1 MMSHPLFRNALI
13 AAAAAFIALT
23 MWMVFAWVPTETN
36 QGAIQ
41 RALYVHVPIAWVSMV
56 AIVAVAFFSV
66 FYLVTGRERWD
77 RLGAATAETGVVF
90 GALMLITGIVWA
102 RPVWGVWWTGEA
114 KLTTAL
120 ILFFVYV
127 AYLMFRAYFPPG
139 TQRRRL
145 AAVIALI
152 GAIDAADNL
161 LGSEPVG
168 RSPPASDRRA
178 GARLRFGALS
188 RYRANPVGR
197 RNRIHLVVR
206 CHFGRRYRIRRA
218 EDDVTRCAAPCKRPE
233 RTPGEA
239 SHHHLRGLS
248 RRWSR
253 PVSSQRPRMPKI
265 CSPA

>member
-1 MMSHPLFRNALI
+1 MPQDGLDRMMSHPLSRNALL

-56 AIVAVAFFSV
+56 AIVAVAIFSV

-152 GAIDAADNL
+152 GAIDAPIIYWAANL
-161 LGSEPVG
+161 WAEAHPPLIVG
-168 RSPPASDRRA
+168 PARDSDS
-178 GARLRFGALS
+178 ALS
-188 RYRANPVGR
+188 ADIGLTLLVGV
-197 RNRIHLVVR
+197 IAFTLLFVVILVE
-206 CHFGRRYRIRRA
+206 RYRIRRA
-218 EDDVTRCAAPCKRPE
+218 EDDVTALR
-233 RTPGEA
+233 RTLQTAGA
-239 SHHHLRGLS
+239 NA
-248 RRWSR
+248 
-253 PVSSQRPRMPKI
+253 Q
-265 CSPA
+265 

>member
-1 MMSHPLFRNALI
+1 MPQDGLDRMMSHPLFRNALI

-90 GALMLITGIVWA
+90 GALMLITGVVWA

-152 GAIDAADNL
+152 GAIDAPIIYWAANL
-161 LGSEPVG
+161 WAEAH
-168 RSPPASDRRA
+168 PPLIIGPARDSDS
-178 GARLRFGALS
+178 ALS
-188 RYRANPVGR
+188 ADIGLTLLVGV
-197 RNRIHLVVR
+197 IAFTLLFVVILVE
-206 CHFGRRYRIRRA
+206 RYRIRRA
-218 EDDVTRCAAPCKRPE
+218 EDDVTALR
-233 RTPGEA
+233 RTLQTAGA
-239 SHHHLRGLS
+239 NAR
-248 RRWSR
+248 
-253 PVSSQRPRMPKI
+253 
-265 CSPA
+265 

>member
-1 MMSHPLFRNALI
+1 MPQDGLDRMMSHPLFRNALI

-56 AIVAVAFFSV
+56 AIVAVAIFSV
-66 FYLVTGRERWD
+66 LYLVTGRERWD

-90 GALMLITGIVWA
+90 GALMLITGVVWA

-152 GAIDAADNL
+152 GAIDAPIIYWASNL
-161 LGSEPVG
+161 WAEAHPPLIVG
-168 RSPPASDRRA
+168 PARDSDS
-178 GARLRFGALS
+178 ALS
-188 RYRANPVGR
+188 ADIGLTLLVGV
-197 RNRIHLVVR
+197 IAFTLLFVVILVE
-206 CHFGRRYRIRRA
+206 RYRIRRA
-218 EDDVTRCAAPCKRPE
+218 EDDVTALR
-233 RTPGEA
+233 RTLQTAGA
-239 SHHHLRGLS
+239 NAR
-248 RRWSR
+248 
-253 PVSSQRPRMPKI
+253 
-265 CSPA
+265 

>member
-1 MMSHPLFRNALI
+1 MPQDGLDRMMSHPLFRNALI

-56 AIVAVAFFSV
+56 AIVAVAIFSV

-152 GAIDAADNL
+152 GAIDAPIIYWAANL
-161 LGSEPVG
+161 WAEAHPPLIVG
-168 RSPPASDRRA
+168 PARDPDS
-178 GARLRFGALS
+178 ALS
-188 RYRANPVGR
+188 ADIGLTLLVGV
-197 RNRIHLVVR
+197 IAFTLLFVVILVE
-206 CHFGRRYRIRRA
+206 RYRIRRA
-218 EDDVTRCAAPCKRPE
+218 EDDVTALR
-233 RTPGEA
+233 RTLQTAGA
-239 SHHHLRGLS
+239 NA
-248 RRWSR
+248 
-253 PVSSQRPRMPKI
+253 Q
-265 CSPA
+265 

>member
-1 MMSHPLFRNALI
+1 MPQDGLDRMMSHPLFRNALI

-56 AIVAVAFFSV
+56 AIVAVAIFSV

-77 RLGAATAETGVVF
+77 RMGAATAETGVVF
-90 GALMLITGIVWA
+90 GALMLITGVVWA

-152 GAIDAADNL
+152 GAIDAPIIYWAANL
-161 LGSEPVG
+161 WAEAHPPLIVG
-168 RSPPASDRRA
+168 PARDSDS
-178 GARLRFGALS
+178 ALS
-188 RYRANPVGR
+188 ADIGLTLLVGV
-197 RNRIHLVVR
+197 IAFTLLFVVILVE
-206 CHFGRRYRIRRA
+206 RYRIRRA
-218 EDDVTRCAAPCKRPE
+218 EDDVTALR
-233 RTPGEA
+233 RTLQTAGA
-239 SHHHLRGLS
+239 NAR
-248 RRWSR
+248 
-253 PVSSQRPRMPKI
+253 
-265 CSPA
+265 

>member
-1 MMSHPLFRNALI
+1 MPQDGLDRMMSHPLFRNALI
-13 AAAAAFIALT
+13 ATAAAFIALT

-56 AIVAVAFFSV
+56 AIVAVAIFSV
-66 FYLVTGRERWD
+66 LYLVTGRERWD

-90 GALMLITGIVWA
+90 GALMLITGVVWA

-152 GAIDAADNL
+152 GAIDAPIIYWAANL
-161 LGSEPVG
+161 WAEAHPPLIVG
-168 RSPPASDRRA
+168 PARDSDS
-178 GARLRFGALS
+178 ALS
-188 RYRANPVGR
+188 ADIGLTLLVGV
-197 RNRIHLVVR
+197 IAFTLLFVVILVE
-206 CHFGRRYRIRRA
+206 RYRIRRA
-218 EDDVTRCAAPCKRPE
+218 EDDVTALR
-233 RTPGEA
+233 RTLQKAGA
-239 SHHHLRGLS
+239 NAR
-248 RRWSR
+248 
-253 PVSSQRPRMPKI
+253 
-265 CSPA
+265 

>member
-1 MMSHPLFRNALI
+1 MPQDGLDRMMSHPLFRNALI

-66 FYLVTGRERWD
+66 LYLVTGRERWD

-90 GALMLITGIVWA
+90 GALMLITGVVWA

-152 GAIDAADNL
+152 GAIDAPIIYWAANL
-161 LGSEPVG
+161 WAEAHPPLIVG
-168 RSPPASDRRA
+168 PARDSDS
-178 GARLRFGALS
+178 ALS
-188 RYRANPVGR
+188 ADIGLTLLVGV
-197 RNRIHLVVR
+197 IAFTLLFVVILVE
-206 CHFGRRYRIRRA
+206 RYRIRRA
-218 EDDVTRCAAPCKRPE
+218 EDDVTALR
-233 RTPGEA
+233 RTLQTAGA
-239 SHHHLRGLS
+239 NAR
-248 RRWSR
+248 
-253 PVSSQRPRMPKI
+253 
-265 CSPA
+265 

>member
-1 MMSHPLFRNALI
+1 MPQDGLDRMMSHPLFRNALI

-41 RALYVHVPIAWVSMV
+41 RALYVHVPSAWVSMV
-56 AIVAVAFFSV
+56 AIVAVAIFSV

-90 GALMLITGIVWA
+90 GALMLITGVVWA

-152 GAIDAADNL
+152 GAIDAPIIYWAANL
-161 LGSEPVG
+161 WAEAHPPLIVG
-168 RSPPASDRRA
+168 PARDSDS
-178 GARLRFGALS
+178 ALS
-188 RYRANPVGR
+188 ADIGLTLLVGV
-197 RNRIHLVVR
+197 IAFTLLFVVILVE
-206 CHFGRRYRIRRA
+206 RYRIRRA
-218 EDDVTRCAAPCKRPE
+218 EDDVTALR
-233 RTPGEA
+233 RTLQTAGA
-239 SHHHLRGLS
+239 NAR
-248 RRWSR
+248 
-253 PVSSQRPRMPKI
+253 
-265 CSPA
+265 

>member
-1 MMSHPLFRNALI
+1 MSHPISRNALL

-23 MWMVFAWVPTETN
+23 MWMVFVWAPTETH

-56 AIVAVAFFSV
+56 AIVAVAIFSV
-66 FYLVTGRERWD
+66 LYLFTGRERWD

-152 GAIDAADNL
+152 GAIDAPIIYWAANL
-161 LGSEPVG
+161 WAEAHPPLIVG
-168 RSPPASDRRA
+168 PARDPDS
-178 GARLRFGALS
+178 ALS
-188 RYRANPVGR
+188 ADIGITLLVGV
-197 RNRIHLVVR
+197 IAFTLLFAVILVE
-206 CHFGRRYRIRRA
+206 RYRIRRA
-218 EDDVTRCAAPCKRPE
+218 EDEVTALR
-233 RTPGEA
+233 RTLQTAGA
-239 SHHHLRGLS
+239 DA
-248 RRWSR
+248 
-253 PVSSQRPRMPKI
+253 Q
-265 CSPA
+265 

>member
-1 MMSHPLFRNALI
+1 MPQDGLDRMMSHPLFRNALI

-152 GAIDAADNL
+152 GAIDAPIIYWAANLWAEAHPPLIVGPARDPDSSLSADIGLTL
-161 LGSEPVG
+161 LVG
-168 RSPPASDRRA
+168 VVAFT
-178 GARLRFGALS
+178 LLF
-188 RYRANPVGR
+188 VV
-197 RNRIHLVVR
+197 ILVE
-206 CHFGRRYRIRRA
+206 RYRIRRA
-218 EDDVTRCAAPCKRPE
+218 EDEVTALR
-233 RTPGEA
+233 RTLQTAGA
-239 SHHHLRGLS
+239 NA
-248 RRWSR
+248 
-253 PVSSQRPRMPKI
+253 Q
-265 CSPA
+265 

>member
-1 MMSHPLFRNALI
+1 MSHPLFRNALI

-56 AIVAVAFFSV
+56 AIVAVAIFSV

-152 GAIDAADNL
+152 GAIDAPIIYWAANL
-161 LGSEPVG
+161 WAEAHPPLIVG
-168 RSPPASDRRA
+168 PARDSDS
-178 GARLRFGALS
+178 ALS
-188 RYRANPVGR
+188 ADIGLTLLVGV
-197 RNRIHLVVR
+197 IAFTLLFVVILVE
-206 CHFGRRYRIRRA
+206 RYRIRRA
-218 EDDVTRCAAPCKRPE
+218 EDDVTALR
-233 RTPGEA
+233 RTLQTAGA
-239 SHHHLRGLS
+239 NAR
-248 RRWSR
+248 
-253 PVSSQRPRMPKI
+253 
-265 CSPA
+265 

>member
-1 MMSHPLFRNALI
+1 MPQDGLDRMMSHPLFRNALI

-56 AIVAVAFFSV
+56 AIVAVAIFSV

-152 GAIDAADNL
+152 GAIDAPIIYWAANL
-161 LGSEPVG
+161 WAEAHPPLIVG
-168 RSPPASDRRA
+168 PARDSDS
-178 GARLRFGALS
+178 ALS
-188 RYRANPVGR
+188 ADIGLTLLVGV
-197 RNRIHLVVR
+197 IAFTLLFAVILVE
-206 CHFGRRYRIRRA
+206 RYRIRRA
-218 EDDVTRCAAPCKRPE
+218 EDEVTALR
-233 RTPGEA
+233 RTLQTAGA
-239 SHHHLRGLS
+239 NA
-248 RRWSR
+248 
-253 PVSSQRPRMPKI
+253 Q
-265 CSPA
+265 

>member
-1 MMSHPLFRNALI
+1 MPQDGLDRMMSHPLFRNALI

-56 AIVAVAFFSV
+56 AIVAVAIFSV

-90 GALMLITGIVWA
+90 GALMLITGVVWA

-152 GAIDAADNL
+152 GAIDAPIIYWASNL
-161 LGSEPVG
+161 WAEAHPPLIVG
-168 RSPPASDRRA
+168 PARDSDS
-178 GARLRFGALS
+178 ALS
-188 RYRANPVGR
+188 ADIGLTLLVGV
-197 RNRIHLVVR
+197 IAFTLLFVVILVE
-206 CHFGRRYRIRRA
+206 RYRIRRA
-218 EDDVTRCAAPCKRPE
+218 EDDVTALR
-233 RTPGEA
+233 RTLQTAGA
-239 SHHHLRGLS
+239 NAR
-248 RRWSR
+248 
-253 PVSSQRPRMPKI
+253 
-265 CSPA
+265 

>member
-1 MMSHPLFRNALI
+1 MPQDGLDRMMSHPLFRNALI

-90 GALMLITGIVWA
+90 GALMLITGVVWA

-152 GAIDAADNL
+152 GAIDAPIIYWAANL
-161 LGSEPVG
+161 WAEAHPPLIVG
-168 RSPPASDRRA
+168 PARDSDS
-178 GARLRFGALS
+178 ALS
-188 RYRANPVGR
+188 ADIGLTLLVGV
-197 RNRIHLVVR
+197 IAFTLLFAVILVE
-206 CHFGRRYRIRRA
+206 RYRIRRA
-218 EDDVTRCAAPCKRPE
+218 EDEVTALR
-233 RTPGEA
+233 RTLQTAGA
-239 SHHHLRGLS
+239 NA
-248 RRWSR
+248 
-253 PVSSQRPRMPKI
+253 Q
-265 CSPA
+265 

>member
-1 MMSHPLFRNALI
+1 MPQDGLDRMMSHPLFRNALI

-56 AIVAVAFFSV
+56 AIVAVAIFSV
-66 FYLVTGRERWD
+66 LYLVTGRERWD

-152 GAIDAADNL
+152 GAIDAPIIYWASNL
-161 LGSEPVG
+161 WAEAHPPLIVG
-168 RSPPASDRRA
+168 PARDSDS
-178 GARLRFGALS
+178 ALS
-188 RYRANPVGR
+188 ADIGLTLLVGV
-197 RNRIHLVVR
+197 IAFTLLFVVILVE
-206 CHFGRRYRIRRA
+206 RYRIRRA
-218 EDDVTRCAAPCKRPE
+218 EDDVTALR
-233 RTPGEA
+233 RTLQTAGA
-239 SHHHLRGLS
+239 NA
-248 RRWSR
+248 
-253 PVSSQRPRMPKI
+253 Q
-265 CSPA
+265 

>member
-1 MMSHPLFRNALI
+1 MPQDGLDRMMSHPLFRNALI

-152 GAIDAADNL
+152 GAIDAPIIYWAANL
-161 LGSEPVG
+161 WAEAHPPLIVG
-168 RSPPASDRRA
+168 PARDSDS
-178 GARLRFGALS
+178 ALS
-188 RYRANPVGR
+188 ADIGLTLLVGV
-197 RNRIHLVVR
+197 IAFTLLFAVILVE
-206 CHFGRRYRIRRA
+206 RYRIRRA
-218 EDDVTRCAAPCKRPE
+218 EDEVTALR
-233 RTPGEA
+233 RTLQTAGA
-239 SHHHLRGLS
+239 NA
-248 RRWSR
+248 
-253 PVSSQRPRMPKI
+253 Q
-265 CSPA
+265 

>member
-1 MMSHPLFRNALI
+1 MPQDGLDRMMSHPLFRNALI

-90 GALMLITGIVWA
+90 GALMLITGVVWA

-152 GAIDAADNL
+152 GAIDAPIIYWASNL
-161 LGSEPVG
+161 WAEAHPPLIVG
-168 RSPPASDRRA
+168 PARDSDS
-178 GARLRFGALS
+178 ALS
-188 RYRANPVGR
+188 ADIGLTLLVGV
-197 RNRIHLVVR
+197 IAFTLLFVVILVE
-206 CHFGRRYRIRRA
+206 RYRIRRA
-218 EDDVTRCAAPCKRPE
+218 EDDVTALR
-233 RTPGEA
+233 RTLQTAGA
-239 SHHHLRGLS
+239 NAR
-248 RRWSR
+248 
-253 PVSSQRPRMPKI
+253 
-265 CSPA
+265 

>member
-1 MMSHPLFRNALI
+1 MPQDGLDRMMSHPLFRNALI

-90 GALMLITGIVWA
+90 GALMLITGVVWA

-152 GAIDAADNL
+152 GAIDAPIIYWAANL
-161 LGSEPVG
+161 WAEAHPPLIVG
-168 RSPPASDRRA
+168 PARDSDS
-178 GARLRFGALS
+178 ALS
-188 RYRANPVGR
+188 ADIGLTLLVGV
-197 RNRIHLVVR
+197 IAFTLLFVVILVE
-206 CHFGRRYRIRRA
+206 RYRIRRA
-218 EDDVTRCAAPCKRPE
+218 EDDVTTLR
-233 RTPGEA
+233 RTLQTAGA
-239 SHHHLRGLS
+239 NA
-248 RRWSR
+248 
-253 PVSSQRPRMPKI
+253 Q
-265 CSPA
+265 

>member
-1 MMSHPLFRNALI
+1 MPQDGLDRMMSHPLFRNALI

-152 GAIDAADNL
+152 GAIDAPIIYWAANL
-161 LGSEPVG
+161 WAEAHPPLIVG
-168 RSPPASDRRA
+168 PARDSDS
-178 GARLRFGALS
+178 ALS
-188 RYRANPVGR
+188 ADIGLTLLVGV
-197 RNRIHLVVR
+197 IAFTLLFVVILVE
-206 CHFGRRYRIRRA
+206 RYRIRRA
-218 EDDVTRCAAPCKRPE
+218 EDDVTALR
-233 RTPGEA
+233 RTLQTAGA
-239 SHHHLRGLS
+239 NA
-248 RRWSR
+248 
-253 PVSSQRPRMPKI
+253 Q
-265 CSPA
+265 

>member
-1 MMSHPLFRNALI
+1 MPQDGLDRMMSHPLFRNALI

-56 AIVAVAFFSV
+56 AIVAVAIFSV

-152 GAIDAADNL
+152 GAIDAPIIYWAANL
-161 LGSEPVG
+161 WAEAHPPLIVG
-168 RSPPASDRRA
+168 PARDSDS
-178 GARLRFGALS
+178 ALS
-188 RYRANPVGR
+188 ADIGLTLLVGV
-197 RNRIHLVVR
+197 IAFTLLFVVILVE
-206 CHFGRRYRIRRA
+206 RYRIRRA
-218 EDDVTRCAAPCKRPE
+218 EDDVTALR
-233 RTPGEA
+233 RTLQTAGA
-239 SHHHLRGLS
+239 NAR
-248 RRWSR
+248 
-253 PVSSQRPRMPKI
+253 
-265 CSPA
+265 

>member
-1 MMSHPLFRNALI
+1 MSHPLFRNALI

-56 AIVAVAFFSV
+56 AIVAVAIFSV
-66 FYLVTGRERWD
+66 LYLVTGRERWD

-152 GAIDAADNL
+152 GAIDAPIIYWAANL
-161 LGSEPVG
+161 WAEAHPPLIVG
-168 RSPPASDRRA
+168 PARDSDS
-178 GARLRFGALS
+178 ALS
-188 RYRANPVGR
+188 ADIGLTLLVGV
-197 RNRIHLVVR
+197 IAFTLLFVVILVE
-206 CHFGRRYRIRRA
+206 RYRIRRA
-218 EDDVTRCAAPCKRPE
+218 EDDVTALR
-233 RTPGEA
+233 RTLQTAGA
-239 SHHHLRGLS
+239 NA
-248 RRWSR
+248 
-253 PVSSQRPRMPKI
+253 Q
-265 CSPA
+265 

>member
-1 MMSHPLFRNALI
+1 MPQDGLDRMMSHPLFRNALI

-90 GALMLITGIVWA
+90 GALMLITGVVWA

-152 GAIDAADNL
+152 GAIDAPIIYWAANL
-161 LGSEPVG
+161 WAEAHPPLIVG
-168 RSPPASDRRA
+168 PARDSDS
-178 GARLRFGALS
+178 ALS
-188 RYRANPVGR
+188 ADIGLTLLVGV
-197 RNRIHLVVR
+197 IAFTLLFVVILVE
-206 CHFGRRYRIRRA
+206 RYRIRRA
-218 EDDVTRCAAPCKRPE
+218 EDDVTALR
-233 RTPGEA
+233 RTLQTAGA
-239 SHHHLRGLS
+239 NA
-248 RRWSR
+248 
-253 PVSSQRPRMPKI
+253 Q
-265 CSPA
+265 

>member
-1 MMSHPLFRNALI
+1 MPQDGLDRMMSHPLFRNALI

-56 AIVAVAFFSV
+56 AIVAVAIFSV
-66 FYLVTGRERWD
+66 LYLVTGRERWD

-90 GALMLITGIVWA
+90 GALMLITGVVWA

-152 GAIDAADNL
+152 GAIDAPIIYWAANL
-161 LGSEPVG
+161 WAEAHPPLIVG
-168 RSPPASDRRA
+168 PARDSDS
-178 GARLRFGALS
+178 ALS
-188 RYRANPVGR
+188 ADIGLTLLVGV
-197 RNRIHLVVR
+197 IAFTLLFVVILVE
-206 CHFGRRYRIRRA
+206 RYRIRRA
-218 EDDVTRCAAPCKRPE
+218 EDDVTALR
-233 RTPGEA
+233 RTLQTAGA
-239 SHHHLRGLS
+239 NAR
-248 RRWSR
+248 
-253 PVSSQRPRMPKI
+253 
-265 CSPA
+265 

>member
-1 MMSHPLFRNALI
+1 MPQDGLDRMMSHPLFRNALI

-90 GALMLITGIVWA
+90 GALMLITGVVWA

-152 GAIDAADNL
+152 GAIDAPIIYWASNL
-161 LGSEPVG
+161 WAEAHPPLIVG
-168 RSPPASDRRA
+168 PARDSDS
-178 GARLRFGALS
+178 ALS
-188 RYRANPVGR
+188 ADIGLTLLVGV
-197 RNRIHLVVR
+197 IAFTLLFAVILVE
-206 CHFGRRYRIRRA
+206 RYRIRRA
-218 EDDVTRCAAPCKRPE
+218 EDDVTALR
-233 RTPGEA
+233 RTLQTAGA
-239 SHHHLRGLS
+239 NA
-248 RRWSR
+248 
-253 PVSSQRPRMPKI
+253 Q
-265 CSPA
+265 

>member
-1 MMSHPLFRNALI
+1 MPQDGLDRMMSHPLFRNALI

-56 AIVAVAFFSV
+56 AIVAVAIFSV

-90 GALMLITGIVWA
+90 GALMLITGVVWA

-152 GAIDAADNL
+152 GAIDAPIIYWAANL
-161 LGSEPVG
+161 WAEAHPPLIVG
-168 RSPPASDRRA
+168 PARDPDS
-178 GARLRFGALS
+178 ALS
-188 RYRANPVGR
+188 ADIGLTLLVGV
-197 RNRIHLVVR
+197 IAFTLLFVVILVE
-206 CHFGRRYRIRRA
+206 RYRIRRA
-218 EDDVTRCAAPCKRPE
+218 EDDVTALR
-233 RTPGEA
+233 RTLQTAGA
-239 SHHHLRGLS
+239 NA
-248 RRWSR
+248 
-253 PVSSQRPRMPKI
+253 Q
-265 CSPA
+265 

>member
-1 MMSHPLFRNALI
+1 MPQDGLDRMMSHPLFRNALI

-90 GALMLITGIVWA
+90 GALMLITGVVWA

-152 GAIDAADNL
+152 GAIDAPIIYWAANL
-161 LGSEPVG
+161 WAEAHPPLIVG
-168 RSPPASDRRA
+168 PARDSDS
-178 GARLRFGALS
+178 ALS
-188 RYRANPVGR
+188 ADIGLTLLVGV
-197 RNRIHLVVR
+197 IAFTLLFAVILVE
-206 CHFGRRYRIRRA
+206 RYRIRRA
-218 EDDVTRCAAPCKRPE
+218 EDDVTALR
-233 RTPGEA
+233 RTLQTAGA
-239 SHHHLRGLS
+239 NAR
-248 RRWSR
+248 
-253 PVSSQRPRMPKI
+253 
-265 CSPA
+265 